1 MDSNLPSGRRE
12 VVARRL
18 HDGHAVVATDLAKEF
33 DISEDAIR
41 RDLRA
46 LASEGRCTR
55 VYGGALPLSTASTS
69 IEVRSKE
76 NQDRKRALAAVAV
89 TLIKPDELVFI
100 DSGSTNL
107 ALAGMLSQCKGIS
120 VATNSVTIAA
130 ALLAHRIPLVMV
142 GGAVNPDVGG
152 CVDTAAVRAVQQ
164 LNVDRCFLGTCAV
177 SLAEG
182 VGAFGADDAAFKRAL
197 LEVSRKTVVLVTN
210 EKLETRARYRVAPL
224 KRINTLVVEHD
235 AAIAAPKL
243 IAKAASII
251 VTASAEL

>member
-251 VTASAEL
+251 VTASAER

>member
-12 VVARRL
+12 VIARRL

-46 LASEGRCTR
+46 LAAEGRCTR
-55 VYGGALPLSTASTS
+55 VYGGALPLSAASTS

-130 ALLAHRIPLVMV
+130 AVLAHRIPLVMV
-142 GGAVNPDVGG
+142 GGAVSPDIGG
-152 CVDTAAVRAVQQ
+152 CIDSAAVCAVQQ

-182 VGAFGADDAAFKRAL
+182 VGAFDAGDAAFKRAL
-197 LEVSRKTVVLVTN
+197 LEVSRKIMVLATN
-210 EKLETRARYRVAPL
+210 DKLETRARYRVAPL
-224 KRINTLVVEHD
+224 KRINTLVVDHD
-235 AAIAAPKL
+235 AAIAAPRL

-251 VTASAEL
+251 VTASAER